1 MLTEDIVP
9 YELLFR
15 FEPDGTI
22 RGAHF
27 QLCHRITKDD
37 AVISAN
43 PLAPEPVMV
52 GIAKAG
58 VDPEI
63 IRKALDASMQQTIE
77 NMGERIAEQKLAIE
91 KHEAEMAS
99 LVEAQSAE
107 LAAKDANAQQLLGQI
122 ERLSIIVDTFR
133 EETSAADP
141 VTTTTVEQPAEAKPA
156 E

>member
-1 MLTEDIVP
+1 MPLSEDTVP

-27 QLCHRITKDD
+27 QLCHRITKDG

-58 VDPEI
+58 VDPDI
-63 IRKALDASMQQTIE
+63 IKKALDASMQLTIE

-91 KHEAEMAS
+91 KHEAEIAS
-99 LVEAQSAE
+99 MVESHSAE
-107 LAAKDANAQQLLGQI
+107 LAAKDANTQQLLTQI
-122 ERLSIIVDTFR
+122 ERLTIIVDTFR
-133 EETSAADP
+133 EETTTADP
-141 VTTTTVEQPAEAKPA
+141 VTATVEVPADAKPA